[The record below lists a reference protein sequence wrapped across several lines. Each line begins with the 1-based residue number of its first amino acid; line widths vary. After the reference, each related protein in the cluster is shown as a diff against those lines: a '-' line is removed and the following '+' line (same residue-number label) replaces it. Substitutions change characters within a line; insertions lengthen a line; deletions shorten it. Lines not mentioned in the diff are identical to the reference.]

1 VANLDNLD
9 ATDRAALGSAEIP
22 NPNKK
27 PEPKTVK
34 HQGNLVAEVST
45 AHITNPMLHRT
56 STIKC
61 EATSSPDGP
70 GDHGKGATH
79 FYTPQGAG
87 EESAIPTCSAHLRE
101 RQAHDASNGVTPNI
115 RAIRSRD
122 VGPYKALQAFHKL
135 QIRTHLE
142 AGLHAA
148 GMEGEDALWARKK
161 DTLGAGRPKKGS
173 VSNSSSAKTINVDNV
188 IKSASTTGGH
198 ISTPNPGAPDPVA
211 NRVNNPEMYDQTGRV
226 YRFDK
231 KTKDVAPGN
240 VKPKVKEVD
249 DSHTFSPTTRK
260 TKGSVVLT
268 SLATRDTTRSKRLS
282 TAVANIAESHGS
294 SEAELA
300 ADNKQAKKQRSIEA
314 RKSEF
319 VVGRKEHLSESEHDR
334 LRAMSLDDLEKEAD
348 KFFN

>member
-1 VANLDNLD
+1 MANLENID
-9 ATDRAALGSAEIP
+9 ATDRASLGSAEIP

-27 PEPKTVK
+27 SAPKTVK
-34 HQGNLVAEVST
+34 HQGNLSAEVST

-70 GDHGKGATH
+70 GDHGKGASH
-79 FYTPQGAG
+79 FYVPQGAG
-87 EESAIPTCSAHLRE
+87 EEGAIPTCSAHLRE
-101 RQAHDASNGVTPNI
+101 RQAHDAANGITPNI
-115 RAIRSRD
+115 RAIRPRD
-122 VGPYKALQAFHKL
+122 VGPYKALKAFHQL
-135 QIRTHLE
+135 EIRTHLE
-142 AGLHAA
+142 AGLHHA
-148 GMEGEDALWARKK
+148 GLRGEDALWARKK
-161 DTLGAGRPKKGS
+161 ETLGAGRPRKGPS
-173 VSNSSSAKTINVDNV
+173 PDSPSAKTIDVENV
-188 IKSASTTGGH
+188 IKSSGINGGH
-198 ISTPNPGAPDPVA
+198 ISTPNPGAPDPAA
-211 NRVNNPEMYDQTGRV
+211 NRVNNPDMYDQTGRV

-268 SLATRDTTRSKRLS
+268 SLSTRDSTRSKRLS
-282 TAVANIAESHGS
+282 KAVANIAESHGS
-294 SEAELA
+294 AEAELS
-300 ADNKQAKKQRSIEA
+300 ADNAQAKKQRSIEA

>member
-1 VANLDNLD
+1 MANLENLD

-22 NPNKK
+22 NPNKRS
-27 PEPKTVK
+27 EPQTVK

-45 AHITNPMLHRT
+45 AHITNPMLNRK

-70 GDHGKGATH
+70 GDHEKGATH
-79 FYTPQGAG
+79 FYIPQGAG
-87 EESAIPTCSAHLRE
+87 EESAIPTCTAHLRE
-101 RQAHDASNGVTPNI
+101 RQAHDSTHGITPSI
-115 RAIRSRD
+115 RAIRPRD

-142 AGLHAA
+142 AGLHHA
-148 GMEGEDALWARKK
+148 GMRGEDALFGRKK
-161 DTLGAGRPKKGS
+161 EELGAGRPRKGS
-173 VSNSSSAKTINVDNV
+173 QP
-188 IKSASTTGGH
+188 SASRSVVEGVIGNAASNGGH
-198 ISTPNPGAPDPVA
+198 LSAPNPGAPDPEA
-211 NRVNNPEMYDQTGRV
+211 NKVNNPEMYDEKGRI
-226 YRFDK
+226 YKFDK

-240 VKPKVKEVD
+240 VKPKIKEVD

-268 SLATRDTTRSKRLS
+268 SLATRDTSRSKRLS
-282 TAVANIAESHGS
+282 TAVSNIAASHGTA
-294 SEAELA
+294 EAELA
-300 ADNKQAKKQRSIEA
+300 ADNAQARKQRSIEA

-319 VVGRKEHLSESEHDR
+319 VVGRNEHISEDEHTR
-334 LRAMSLDDLEKEAD
+334 LRALSLDDLEKEAD